1 MERGGDPEMWIIIN
15 GPTYQWRRHCL
26 MVEPVWK
33 KQDSMVFEV
42 LHNQKSLVTLFSC
55 DIWFVI
61 TVLFTKSISIENV
74 IGHYITINWLILA
87 TSFDWHMVSDDIKLR
102 PGARQ
107 RKYQIFFLLVFS
119 SCSFHQIQPK
129 SNVTYYRSRWAYEY
143 AINVRSTQWKLSDHI
158 VKDSYFFVRS
168 LYCWC
173 PDHGVWYC
181 KIWRSTDFLSLSKYS
196 YILDTSHRN

>member
-1 MERGGDPEMWIIIN
+1 MGLHIN
-15 GPTYQWRRHCL
+15 GDGTVWWWNPYEKSKIPWCL
-26 MVEPVWK
+26 KFCIIRNNLWH
-33 KQDSMVFEV
+33 F
-42 LHNQKSLVTLFSC
+42 FSC

-143 AINVRSTQWKLSDHI
+143 ATNVRSAQWKLSDHI
-158 VKDSYFFVRS
+158 VKDSNFFV
-168 LYCWC
+168 
-173 PDHGVWYC
+173 
-181 KIWRSTDFLSLSKYS
+181 I
-196 YILDTSHRN
+196 